1 MEIIKQFGFAPI
13 FPTLGFDHGRFSD
26 GGKAL
31 RKHYL
36 SNIHTSNMDASKS
49 KEYLNCVAHYSC
61 GDSRFSY
68 NCTELKLH

>member
-49 KEYLNCVAHYSC
+49 KEYLVLNITVVVTH
-61 GDSRFSY
+61 DFHTTLQ
-68 NCTELKLH
+68 N